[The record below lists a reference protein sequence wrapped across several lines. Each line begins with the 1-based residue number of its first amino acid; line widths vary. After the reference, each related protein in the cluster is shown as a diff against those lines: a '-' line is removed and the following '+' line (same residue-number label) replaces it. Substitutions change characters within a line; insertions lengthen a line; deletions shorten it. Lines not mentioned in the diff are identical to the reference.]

1 MSTYVVSMIEVCC
14 GGKWELLRNFRRDD
28 YIKCEVDGLFPKDK
42 IWKMTKEYVEDNE
55 EPTTIGYIEN
65 SLYFNDDYFFQSF
78 LMDVDM
84 NNGYIH
90 TDFGMPGDASSLAV
104 KEYEGYGPNASIPSY
119 YTLEDLQN
127 AYKEL
132 LKNFRSSLPKSQ
144 RDVALDDINEK
155 LGILLSLN
163 GIKGY
168 EVKNKEKFNEYRFN
182 GALNEIIRIHEE
194 IMRIRTLVESQYGY
208 VEPKNVRVIW
218 FIY

>member
-28 YIKCEVDGLFPKDK
+28 YINCEADGLFPKDK
-42 IWKMTKEYVEDNE
+42 TWKMTKEYIE
-55 EPTTIGYIEN
+55 EGDEETTIGYIEN
-65 SLYFNDDYFFQSF
+65 SLYFDDDDLFQSF
-78 LMDVDM
+78 LLDVDM

-104 KEYEGYGPNASIPSY
+104 KEYEGYGSNASIPSC

-127 AYKEL
+127 AWKEL
-132 LKNFRSSLPKSQ
+132 LKNFRSGLPKAQ
-144 RDVALDDINEK
+144 RDAVLDDINEK
-155 LGILLSLN
+155 LGLLLSLN
-163 GIKGY
+163 GVEGY
-168 EVKNKEKFNEYRFN
+168 KVKKKEKFNEFHFN
-182 GALNEIIRIHEE
+182 GMLNEIIRVHEE

-208 VEPKNVRVIW
+208 VESKNVRVIW

>member
-1 MSTYVVSMIEVCC
+1 MSTYIVSMIEVCC
-14 GGKWELLRNFRRDD
+14 GGKWELLRTFRRDD
-28 YIKCEVDGLFPKDK
+28 YIKCEADGLFPKDK
-42 IWKMTKEYVEDNE
+42 TWKMTKEYIEDNE

-65 SLYFNDDYFFQSF
+65 SLYFDDDDLLQSF

-84 NNGYIH
+84 NNGYIQ
-90 TDFGMPGDASSLAV
+90 TDFGMPDDASSLAV
-104 KEYEGYGPNASIPSY
+104 KEYEGYGSNASIPSY
-119 YTLEDLQN
+119 YTLQDLQS
-127 AYKEL
+127 AWREL
-132 LKNFRSSLPKSQ
+132 VKNFRDSLPQAQK
-144 RDVALDDINEK
+144 DDALVDISEK

-182 GALNEIIRIHEE
+182 GALNEIIRVHEE

-208 VEPKNVRVIW
+208 VESKNVRVIW

>member
-28 YIKCEVDGLFPKDK
+28 YIKCEADGVFSKDK
-42 IWKMTKEYVEDNE
+42 TWKMTKEYVEDND

-65 SLYFNDDYFFQSF
+65 SLYFNDDDFFQSF

-104 KEYEGYGPNASIPSY
+104 KEYEGYGLNASIPSY
-119 YTLEDLQN
+119 YTLEDLQG
-127 AYKEL
+127 AWIEL
-132 LKNFRSSLPKSQ
+132 VKNLRDALPQAQK
-144 RDVALDDINEK
+144 DNALDDINEK

-163 GIKGY
+163 GVKGY
-168 EVKNKEKFNEYRFN
+168 EVKKKEKFNEYRFN

-208 VEPKNVRVIW
+208 VESKNVRVIW